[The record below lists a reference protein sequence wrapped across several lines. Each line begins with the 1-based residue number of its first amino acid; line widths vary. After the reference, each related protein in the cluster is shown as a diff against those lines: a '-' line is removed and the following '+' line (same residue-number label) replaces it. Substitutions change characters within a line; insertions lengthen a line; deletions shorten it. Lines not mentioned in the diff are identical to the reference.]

1 MKRFWLHGLVLIF
14 FPGLTYAGIGLSMS
28 LGIIICSLIGILIEF
43 KAFVKGILKPVH
55 FLFFSILFL
64 IFLFW
69 GFYIYVVTGET
80 KPLVSSLIIILFLN
94 AFIASRILAQAD
106 NHIIEK
112 FLKSLKY
119 LTFLLIFLGWI
130 KLILGSNF
138 GPYAEHPKALFPYS
152 EDSHFAL
159 TLAMFSMGFIAGC
172 RNNNTE
178 VFFILINILILALL
192 LPSLSTLLVFALGLT
207 THFIKK
213 SRKIRYSYFLSI
225 FLLSTTITGI
235 LTNLDY
241 FDERLDLTDLNNL
254 TLLVWLQ
261 GWFIISSTFQY
272 SNWLGVGF
280 QMLAY
285 DKESL
290 PEISYYIFDFFS
302 TGFFNVEDGGF
313 LAAKIIGELGL
324 FGILIVLIYLR
335 FCLKA
340 YKFLTVKKSKLSVY
354 QDKVTLLRICSGFII
369 AFILEM
375 FFRGL
380 GYFSVGALMTMIAMF
395 VFWFK
400 SKKYT

>member
-28 LGIIICSLIGILIEF
+28 LGIISCSLIGILIEF
-43 KAFVKGILKPVH
+43 KALLKNILKPVH

-64 IFLFW
+64 IFLLW
-69 GFYIYVVTGET
+69 GFYIFIVVGET
-80 KPLVSSLIIILFLN
+80 KPLVSSLIILLFLN
-94 AFIASRILAQAD
+94 AFISSRILVQAD
-106 NHIIEK
+106 THTIER
-112 FLKSLKY
+112 FLKSLRN

-130 KLILGSNF
+130 KITLGSNF

-172 RNNNTE
+172 RNNNME
-178 VFFILINILILALL
+178 VIFILTNILILALL

-207 THFIKK
+207 IYFIKK
-213 SRKIRYSYFLSI
+213 SKVIRYSYFLSI
-225 FLLSTTITGI
+225 LLLSTTISGI

-261 GWFIISSTFQY
+261 GWFIILSTLQY
-272 SNWLGVGF
+272 SNWLGMGF
-280 QMLAY
+280 QMLAF

-340 YKFLTVKKSKLSVY
+340 YNFLTLKNSKFSVNE
-354 QDKVTLLRICSGFII
+354 DKIILLRICCGFIL
-369 AFILEM
+369 AFSLEM

-400 SKKYT
+400 LKKYS